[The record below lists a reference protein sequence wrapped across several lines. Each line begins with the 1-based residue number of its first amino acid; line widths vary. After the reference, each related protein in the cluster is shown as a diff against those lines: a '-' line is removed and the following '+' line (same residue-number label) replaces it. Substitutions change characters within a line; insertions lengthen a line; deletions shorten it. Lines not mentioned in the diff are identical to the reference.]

1 MLKWIFEA
9 VKAAI
14 FDEVKDMATDKI
26 KDEVKEVLDKVG
38 VKLDEISDEA
48 AEKVAEWKAGLD
60 TETRRKVRKVWACI
74 AALTFVLGIGVGVL
88 IL

>member
-26 KDEVKEVLDKVG
+26 KDEVKEIFDKVG
-38 VKLDEISDEA
+38 VKLDEISDDA

>member
-26 KDEVKEVLDKVG
+26 KEEAKEILDKVG

-60 TETRRKVRKVWACI
+60 TETRRKVRNVWACI

-88 IL
+88 IF